1 MFEKALES
9 TEGLWAGREGSDGCE
24 AEFSS
29 LNEGLPQSRAV
40 KHISGITG
48 QSVEAEVVPVAG
60 RRRFSVAYKLRIL
73 EEADRCTESG
83 QIGLLL
89 RREGLYSHH
98 LYNWRKWRR
107 EMSQKRDGG
116 VKGNSSLKVLRN
128 ENARLNRENRRLQL
142 KLKKA
147 EALLEL
153 QKKASEI
160 LGLSD
165 ADENGND

>member
-1 MFEKALES
+1 MFEKTVES
-9 TEGLWAGREGSDGCE
+9 TERSADL
-24 AEFSS
+24 SS
-29 LNEGLPQSRAV
+29 INVGLPQSRAV
-40 KHISGITG
+40 KHIIGING
-48 QSVEAEVVPVAG
+48 QSVEPEVIPVAR
-60 RRRFSVAYKLRIL
+60 RRRFSVDYKLRIL
-73 EEADRCTESG
+73 EEADQCTESG
-83 QIGLLL
+83 QIGFLL

-107 EMSQKRDGG
+107 EMSQKKDGG
-116 VKGNSSLKVLRN
+116 VKSTSSLKVLRN
-128 ENARLNRENRRLQL
+128 ENARLNRENQRLQL

-165 ADENGND
+165 PDENGSD

>member
-1 MFEKALES
+1 
-9 TEGLWAGREGSDGCE
+9 
-24 AEFSS
+24 
-29 LNEGLPQSRAV
+29 
-40 KHISGITG
+40 
-48 QSVEAEVVPVAG
+48 
-60 RRRFSVAYKLRIL
+60 
-73 EEADRCTESG
+73 
-83 QIGLLL
+83 
-89 RREGLYSHH
+89 
-98 LYNWRKWRR
+98 
-107 EMSQKRDGG
+107 MSQKRDGG

>member
-9 TEGLWAGREGSDGCE
+9 TERLRSGREGRDGCE
-24 AEFSS
+24 SEFS
-29 LNEGLPQSRAV
+29 LLHEGLSRSGSV
-40 KHISGITG
+40 KPVIGITG
-48 QSVEAEVVPVAG
+48 QSVEAEVAPVAK

-107 EMSQKRDGG
+107 KMSQKRDGG

-165 ADENGND
+165 PDENGSD

>member
-9 TEGLWAGREGSDGCE
+9 TERLRSGREGRDGRE
-24 AEFSS
+24 SELSS

-48 QSVEAEVVPVAG
+48 QSVEAEVVPVAR

-73 EEADRCTESG
+73 EEADGCTESG

-107 EMSQKRDGG
+107 KMSQKRDG
-116 VKGNSSLKVLRN
+116 VIKGNSSLKVLRN

-160 LGLSD
+160 LGLSGPD
-165 ADENGND
+165 KNGSD

>member
-1 MFEKALES
+1 MFENGLES
-9 TEGLWAGREGSDGCE
+9 SESLWAGGEGRDGCE
-24 AEFSS
+24 AEFS
-29 LNEGLPQSRAV
+29 LLHEGLPQSRAV

-48 QSVEAEVVPVAG
+48 QSVEAEVAPVAK
-60 RRRFSVAYKLRIL
+60 RRRFSVVYKLGIL

-107 EMSQKRDGG
+107 KMSQKRDGG

-147 EALLEL
+147 EALLDL

-165 ADENGND
+165 PDENGSD